1 MSSDPRDVLRSR
13 NGYAVVGAT
22 RNKDKYGYLIFRI
35 LVDYGYKAYAVNPHY
50 ETIDEFPCYGSLSA
64 LPEVPEVVVPVVP
77 PAVTE
82 KIIDEA
88 NRLEIGTVWM
98 PPGAGSEAAIAKCE
112 SLGLAHVDDAC
123 VILAVKHVGP
133 RRSRNQS

>member
-1 MSSDPRDVLRSR
+1 MSFDPWDVLRSK

-35 LVDYGYKAYAVNPHY
+35 LVDYGYKAYAVNPNY
-50 ETIDEFPCYGSLSA
+50 ESIDELPCYGSLSA
-64 LPEVPEVVVPVVP
+64 LPDVPEVVVPVVP

-82 KIIDEA
+82 KIIEEA
-88 NRLEIGTVWM
+88 HRLGIGTVWM
-98 PPGAGSEAAIAKCE
+98 PPGAGSEAAIAECE

-133 RRSRNQS
+133 RQAGNQP